1 MFKLQDMDSK
11 SSDLTLERED
21 LQSILTTSVPGLVSD
36 SKRVDESDHTLTT
49 NLVDGSAT
57 GHRLLV
63 EPNVFNMAILLPP
76 SLTFLGRLKEVV
88 PSSSDIAMS
97 TLTSFLD
104 DFLINVFLPQLDET
118 IVEMCSQ
125 IFIESDAFQ
134 QDPSWRTHSRKPIFK
149 VGISIYTQNPLLT
162 ASGLS

>member
-1 MFKLQDMDSK
+1 MFKLQDMNSN
-11 SSDLTLERED
+11 SSDLTMERED

-36 SKRVDESDHTLTT
+36 SKRVDESDNTLTT

-97 TLTSFLD
+97 TLTSF
-104 DFLINVFLPQLDET
+104 
-118 IVEMCSQ
+118 
-125 IFIESDAFQ
+125 
-134 QDPSWRTHSRKPIFK
+134 
-149 VGISIYTQNPLLT
+149 
-162 ASGLS
+162 